1 MVCARCIKTVT
12 GIFQQAGAEIKNVK
26 LGTVETINQLDPD
39 QLNTI
44 RKNLINE
51 GFELLDD
58 QKMKL
63 IEQIKNEIINLVHYG
78 DLDELTINL
87 STLLSKK
94 LLKDYNISVV
104 FTGFSIKPPSVA
116 ITWKIFPLK
125 DNRRYLALDA
135 LTNRHLSV

>member
-1 MVCARCIKTVT
+1 MATLQKKELWGQYAPAINYVNSFWLKRVKFDEIFSLEFSIKNMVCARCIKTVT

-26 LGTVETINQLDPD
+26 LGTVETSNLLDAE

-44 RKNLINE
+44 RKNLVNE

-94 LLKDYNISVV
+94 LLTVNK
-104 FTGFSIKPPSVA
+104 
-116 ITWKIFPLK
+116 
-125 DNRRYLALDA
+125 
-135 LTNRHLSV
+135 